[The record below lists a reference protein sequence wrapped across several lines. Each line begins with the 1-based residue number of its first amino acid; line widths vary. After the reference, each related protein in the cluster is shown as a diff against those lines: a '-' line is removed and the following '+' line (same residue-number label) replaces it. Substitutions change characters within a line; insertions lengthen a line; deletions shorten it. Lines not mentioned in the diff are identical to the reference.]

1 MRRGPLA
8 DSYWAAVVL
17 VVLALVPFLTLTAGV
32 LPLAKVMA
40 PDLGMSPASFD
51 LTIAMSN
58 AAYAFGTVLA
68 VQFAQHLPP
77 RRMLMGYVTV
87 FVVAAAL
94 AAWAPTAPVFV
105 AGFVMEGL
113 CTSLMLIA
121 AVPALVT
128 GWPTSK
134 MPGTAMIMNLC
145 IFGAVALGP
154 TIGAVQ
160 AAAHHWRPLF
170 WAVGGVGLVAWL
182 FVVLTYED
190 DEPADREAPWDVVA
204 VVLAAGGCA
213 AAFFGAGYLQGHAVR
228 SVTALAPLCIG
239 FAAIVVLVVQQYLTA
254 RPLMPVRRLATTYPV
269 TGITIALFT
278 SAAAFGLMQILLT
291 TLAHKYSPNQI
302 ALYFLPE
309 FAAAVLTAGLF
320 ARVFRT
326 RLIPALAFS
335 GIVVLAGGAVL
346 ASRVVTSGGVPVIC
360 VTAALIGLG
369 VGASVSPALF
379 MAGFSLRSSQI
390 QRVFA
395 LIELLRG
402 VAAFITAPVLAY
414 VVTQIGGSPQNGARD
429 GVWICLGLVGLGV
442 LLALGLFIAGSGHLQ
457 APDLDR
463 WQDEDEPA
471 WETPSLFAR
480 LRDPA

>member
-8 DSYWAAVVL
+8 NSYPAAVAL
-17 VVLALVPFLTLTAGV
+17 VALALVPFLMLTAGV
-32 LPLAKVMA
+32 LPLAKTIA

-51 LTIAMSN
+51 LTIAMSD

-77 RRMLMGYVTV
+77 RRMLIGYVSL
-87 FVVAAAL
+87 FVVAAAMT
-94 AAWAPTAPVFV
+94 AWAPTAPVFV
-105 AGFVMEGL
+105 TGFVVEGL

-121 AVPALVT
+121 AVPPLVT
-128 GWPTSK
+128 GWPASK

-170 WAVGGVGLVAWL
+170 WVVAAVGLVAWL
-182 FVVLTYED
+182 FAILTYED
-190 DEPADREAPWDVVA
+190 DEPADRDAPWDVVA

-213 AAFFGAGYLQGHAVR
+213 AAFFGAGYLQGHAVHDAT
-228 SVTALAPLCIG
+228 SLVPLCVG
-239 FAAIVVLVVQQYLTA
+239 FAAIVLLVIEQYYVS
-254 RPLMPVRRLATTYPV
+254 RPLMPVRQLATTYPV

-278 SAAAFGLMQILLT
+278 SASALGLMQILLT
-291 TLAHKYSPNQI
+291 TLAKTYSPDHI

-309 FAAAVLTAGLF
+309 FVAAVVTAGLF
-320 ARVFRT
+320 AWVFRT
-326 RLIPALAFS
+326 RLIPVLAFS
-335 GIVVLAGGAVL
+335 GIVILIPAAAL
-346 ASRVVTSGGVPVIC
+346 ASRVVTSGGVA
-360 VTAALIGLG
+360 VTCATTGLIGLG

-379 MAGFSLRSSQI
+379 LAGFSLRSSQI

-402 VAAFITAPVLAY
+402 VAAFVAAPVLAY
-414 VVTQIGGSPQNGARD
+414 VVTQIGASAKDGARD
-429 GVWICLGLVGLGV
+429 GVWICLGLAGIGA
-442 LLALGLFIAGSGHLQ
+442 LLALAMFVAGGGRLQ

-471 WETPSLFAR
+471 WETPPMLAE
-480 LRDPA
+480 LRSP

>member
-1 MRRGPLA
+1 
-8 DSYWAAVVL
+8 VVL
-17 VVLALVPFLTLTAGV
+17 VALALVPFLMLTAAV
-32 LPLAKVMA
+32 LPLSKTIA
-40 PDLGMSPASFD
+40 PDIGMSPASFD
-51 LTIAMSN
+51 LTVAMSD

-77 RRMLMGYVTV
+77 RRMLIGYVTL
-87 FVVAAAL
+87 FVVAATL

-105 AGFVMEGL
+105 VGFIVEGL

-121 AVPALVT
+121 AVPPLVT
-128 GWPTSK
+128 GWPASK

-154 TIGAVQ
+154 TIGATQ

-170 WAVGGVGLVAWL
+170 CAVAAIGLVAWL
-182 FVVLTYED
+182 FAILTFED
-190 DEPADREAPWDVVA
+190 DGPADHQAPWDVIA

-213 AAFFGAGYLQGHAVR
+213 AAFFGAGHMQGHAVHDAT
-228 SVTALAPLCIG
+228 SLVPLCVG
-239 FAAIVVLVVQQYLTA
+239 AAAIVVLVVQQYLVE

-269 TGITIALFT
+269 TGIVIALFT
-278 SAAAFGLMQILLT
+278 SAAALGLMQILLT
-291 TLAHKYSPNQI
+291 ALAKKYSPGHL

-309 FAAAVLTAGLF
+309 FVAAVLTAGLF
-320 ARVFRT
+320 AAVFKT
-326 RLIPALAFS
+326 RLIPVLAFS
-335 GIVVLAGGAVL
+335 GILVLVAGAAL
-346 ASRVVTSGGVPVIC
+346 ASRVVTSGGVAATC
-360 VTAALIGLG
+360 VTAGLIGLG

-402 VAAFITAPVLAY
+402 VAAFVTAPVLAY

-429 GVWICLGLVGLGV
+429 GVWICLSLAGLGA
-442 LLALGLFIAGSGHLQ
+442 LLAMVMFVAGGGRLQ
-457 APDLDR
+457 APDLER
-463 WQDEDEPA
+463 WQEENEPA
-471 WETPSLFAR
+471 WDSPAVFGR
-480 LRDPA
+480 FRDQA